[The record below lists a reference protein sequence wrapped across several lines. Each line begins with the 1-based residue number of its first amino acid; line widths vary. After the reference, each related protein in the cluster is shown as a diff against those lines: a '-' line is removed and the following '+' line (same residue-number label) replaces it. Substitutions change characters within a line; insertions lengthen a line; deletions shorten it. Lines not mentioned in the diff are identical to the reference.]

1 LLQSTIPEILDN
13 QLKVAIERQGAGI
26 VFLNVILENRSP
38 VLTFLSEREGFELT
52 LEKAIDDGSK
62 LLNDKS
68 YISLI
73 VSFHAVHCNYTIFA
87 LMIPIPVEKENGEHK
102 IDVSR
107 L

>member
-1 LLQSTIPEILDN
+1 MFINI
-13 QLKVAIERQGAGI
+13 
-26 VFLNVILENRSP
+26 ILENGSP
-38 VLTFLSEREGFELT
+38 VITFLSEREVFELT
-52 LEKAIDDGSK
+52 LEKAIDDGTK

-68 YISLI
+68 HIPLI

-87 LMIPIPVEKENGEHK
+87 LMIPIPVTKENGEHK